1 MSVYII
7 HKRRINVGLRRAPE
21 ETVGLFK
28 RFFQRKILI
37 AKFLIWKCSWHETD
51 ITSTAHVKIPK
62 HSFLHFALGNVSG
75 LFAGGRVFPTLFL
88 QYTRCQP
95 HLIEV
100 CWECQADSFASAKD
114 WIVKL
119 KARRLICYVAVAWY
133 STEPR
138 HESQF
143 VFKFDKGF
151 SEQFR
156 HGSCSNSLYVGR
168 SRRIIVN
175 VENCRWTSQEVSPR
189 AGC

>member
-88 QYTRCQP
+88 QYEARKGETKEKQRVGCSMEQNWVG
-95 HLIEV
+95 IFV
-100 CWECQADSFASAKD
+100 AS
-114 WIVKL
+114 
-119 KARRLICYVAVAWY
+119 
-133 STEPR
+133 
-138 HESQF
+138 
-143 VFKFDKGF
+143 
-151 SEQFR
+151 
-156 HGSCSNSLYVGR
+156 
-168 SRRIIVN
+168 
-175 VENCRWTSQEVSPR
+175 
-189 AGC
+189 